1 MEKSKYVSSNRM
13 ARSFGGSSK
22 VDQSALSE
30 KGRSPNNSTG
40 VFFEGSFSGRRGV
53 VDMLSCFNR
62 LQLLERNEIPEEGP
76 R

>member
-1 MEKSKYVSSNRM
+1 M
-13 ARSFGGSSK
+13 ARSFGGSSR

-30 KGRSPNNSTG
+30 KGRSPNNKTG
-40 VFFEGSFSGRRGV
+40 VFFEGSFSGSRGV

-76 R
+76 K

>member
-13 ARSFGGSSK
+13 ARSFGGSSR
-22 VDQSALSE
+22 VDQLALSE
-30 KGRSPNNSTG
+30 KGRSPNNRTG
-40 VFFEGSFSGRRGV
+40 VFEGSFSGSRGV

-76 R
+76 K